1 MKDLP
6 KILVFVDKTARP
18 DSPCVGINDVLFW
31 DSTLNYKKKLSTS
44 SFPRMDIPLGK
55 KLVYTPGYILSMIF
69 DNLGRGVFKG
79 KL

>member
-1 MKDLP
+1 
-6 KILVFVDKTARP
+6 
-18 DSPCVGINDVLFW
+18 
-31 DSTLNYKKKLSTS
+31 
-44 SFPRMDIPLGK
+44 MDIPLGK